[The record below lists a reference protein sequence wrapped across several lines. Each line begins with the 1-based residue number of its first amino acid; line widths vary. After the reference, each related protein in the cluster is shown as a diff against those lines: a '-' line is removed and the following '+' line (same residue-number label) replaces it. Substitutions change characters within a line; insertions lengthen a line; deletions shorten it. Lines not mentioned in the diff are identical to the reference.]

1 MFTQV
6 KVQFASKYAYDYS
19 PRDASNKNR
28 ERIIY
33 YINIFNLCAYCWITD
48 YT

>member
-1 MFTQV
+1 MITAQEM
-6 KVQFASKYAYDYS
+6 QG
-19 PRDASNKNR
+19 NKNR